1 MSTLDVD
8 SFLAP
13 KSTTTCCPGAI
24 LVLLTALIVYQRRVV
39 RYLSQEDQLAVQTYC
54 IL

>member
-39 RYLSQEDQLAVQTYC
+39 RYLSQDQLAVQTY
-54 IL
+54 